1 MLETNNWIA
10 PWIIYNLG
18 ENDTRKWSL
27 IDMDSTLRNVIKFV
41 LVGMVVLT
49 LSAATFIAGFGSAC
63 LLTRRG
69 ALPAWLV
76 TAPRRGD
83 DLEETSPAATLS
95 PDAEAEG
102 GAVPTPR
109 PVIPIP
115 TPANEEEETF
125 QLFWEVWG
133 LVQNHYYGELPDM
146 QETTY
151 AAIRGMLNTLDDDYT
166 AFIEPGVAVILAEDA
181 TGEFE
186 GIGAFVD
193 MSEDGKV
200 EIVRTFEDGPAEQAG
215 VLAGDLILEVDG
227 VSVVGTTLY
236 EAIGLIRGPAGSE
249 VVLLIKRAE
258 EDEPFEITVTR
269 ARLDIPFITVEMRDD
284 DIGYIRLQEF
294 NATTSERMEDGL
306 EELLAQE
313 PRGIVFDL
321 RQNPGGWLDQS
332 IKVADLFLDEGLIA
346 VERFSDGEERE
357 FGGRSGDLG
366 EEVPLVVL
374 VDRNSASA
382 SEIVAGALQDR
393 GRAILIG
400 EPTFGKGAVQRLFEL
415 SDGSELR
422 VTTAL
427 WFTPNGQVIRDRGLI
442 PDIEIPWPEE
452 LEPDE
457 DPQLER
463 AVEYLLEG
471 E

>member
-1 MLETNNWIA
+1 
-10 PWIIYNLG
+10 
-18 ENDTRKWSL
+18 
-27 IDMDSTLRNVIKFV
+27 
-41 LVGMVVLT
+41 
-49 LSAATFIAGFGSAC
+49 
-63 LLTRRG
+63 
-69 ALPAWLV
+69 
-76 TAPRRGD
+76 
-83 DLEETSPAATLS
+83 
-95 PDAEAEG
+95 
-102 GAVPTPR
+102 
-109 PVIPIP
+109 VIPIP
-115 TPANEEEETF
+115 APASEEEETF

-133 LVQNHYYGELPDM
+133 LVQDHYYGELPSM

-151 AAIRGMLNTLDDDYT
+151 AAIRGMLNTLNDDYT
-166 AFIEPGVAVILAEDA
+166 AFIEPSVAAILAEDS

-200 EIVRTFEDGPAEQAG
+200 EIVRTFENGPAEQAG

-249 VVLLIKRAE
+249 VTLLIERAG
-258 EDEPFEITVTR
+258 EDEPIELTVTR

-284 DIGYIRLQEF
+284 GVGYIRLQEF
-294 NATTSERMEDGL
+294 SATTGERVEKGL
-306 EELLAQE
+306 EELLVQE
-313 PRGIVFDL
+313 PRGIVFDI

-332 IKVADLFLDEGLIA
+332 IEVADLFLDEGLIA
-346 VERFSDGEERE
+346 VERFSDGDERE
-357 FGGRSGDLG
+357 FTGRSGDLG
-366 EEVPLVVL
+366 EDIPLVVL

-393 GRAILIG
+393 ERATLIG
-400 EPTFGKGAVQRLFEL
+400 EPTFGKGAVQQLFKL

-442 PDIEIPWPEE
+442 PDIEVLWPEDA
-452 LEPDE
+452 EPDT

-463 AVEYLLEG
+463 AIEYLLEG

>member
-1 MLETNNWIA
+1 
-10 PWIIYNLG
+10 
-18 ENDTRKWSL
+18 
-27 IDMDSTLRNVIKFV
+27 MDSTLRNVIKFV
-41 LVGMVVLT
+41 FVGIIVLT
-49 LSAATFIAGFGSAC
+49 LSVATFAAGFGSAC
-63 LLTRRG
+63 LLTRRDV
-69 ALPAWLV
+69 LPTWLV
-76 TAPRRGD
+76 TAPRSD
-83 DLEETSPAATLS
+83 DGLEEPSPTVALP
-95 PDAEAEG
+95 PDTETEG
-102 GAVPTPR
+102 EVPPTPR

-115 TPANEEEETF
+115 APASEEEETF

-133 LVQNHYYGELPDM
+133 LVQDHYYGELPSM

-151 AAIRGMLNTLDDDYT
+151 AAIRGMLNTLNDDYT
-166 AFIEPGVAVILAEDA
+166 AFIEPSVAAILAEDS

-200 EIVRTFEDGPAEQAG
+200 EIVRTFENGPAEQAG

-249 VVLLIKRAE
+249 VTLLIERAG
-258 EDEPFEITVTR
+258 EDEPIELTVTR

-284 DIGYIRLQEF
+284 GVGYIRLQEF
-294 NATTSERMEDGL
+294 SATTSKRVEDGL
-306 EELLAQE
+306 KELLVQE
-313 PRGIVFDL
+313 PRGIVFDI

-332 IKVADLFLDEGLIA
+332 IEVADLFLDEGLIA
-346 VERFSDGEERE
+346 VERFSDGDERE
-357 FGGRSGDLG
+357 FTGRSGDLG
-366 EEVPLVVL
+366 EDIPLVVL

-393 GRAILIG
+393 ERATLIG
-400 EPTFGKGAVQRLFEL
+400 EPTFGKGAVQQLFKL

-442 PDIEIPWPEE
+442 PDIEVLWPEDA
-452 LEPDE
+452 EPDT

-463 AVEYLLEG
+463 AIEYLLEG

>member
-1 MLETNNWIA
+1 
-10 PWIIYNLG
+10 
-18 ENDTRKWSL
+18 
-27 IDMDSTLRNVIKFV
+27 MDSTLRNVIKFV
-41 LVGMVVLT
+41 FVGVIVLT

-69 ALPAWLV
+69 ALPTWLV
-76 TAPRRGD
+76 TVPTTTLPPA
-83 DLEETSPAATLS
+83 ET
-95 PDAEAEG
+95 EG
-102 GAVPTPR
+102 EVVPTPR
-109 PVIPIP
+109 PLPPIP

-151 AAIRGMLNTLDDDYT
+151 AAIRGMLNTLGDDYT
-166 AFIEPGVAVILAEDA
+166 TFIEPSVAAIIAEDA

-186 GIGAFVD
+186 GIGAYVD

-200 EIVRTFEDGPAEQAG
+200 EIVRTFEDGPAKQAG
-215 VLAGDLILEVDG
+215 VLAGDLVLEVDD
-227 VSVVGTTLY
+227 VSIVGITLH
-236 EAIGLIRGPAGSE
+236 EAINLIRGPAGSE
-249 VVLLIKRAE
+249 VTLLIERE
-258 EDEPFEITVTR
+258 GEDELLEITITR
-269 ARLDIPFITVEMRDD
+269 ARLAIPIIEVEMRDD
-284 DIGYIRLQEF
+284 DIGYIRLNDF
-294 NATTSERMEDGL
+294 SATANERMEKGL

-313 PRGIVFDL
+313 PQGIVFDL

-346 VERFSDGEERE
+346 VERFSDGEERKFE
-357 FGGRSGDLG
+357 GRSGDLG
-366 EEVPLVVL
+366 EDIPLVVL
-374 VDRNSASA
+374 VDKYSASA

-400 EPTFGKGAVQRLFEL
+400 EPTFGKGAVQRPFHL

-422 VTTAL
+422 VTIAL
-427 WFTPNGQVIRDRGLI
+427 WFTPNDQVIRDRGLI
-442 PDIEIPWPEE
+442 PDIEVLWPEE
-452 LEPDE
+452 VEPDT

-471 E
+471 K